1 MSIRII
7 RKALTLLVVDIVIII
22 GIFVLQFRADSSII
36 EKIGNLQFTFNQIED
51 MNKNLITQNKL
62 RMAYNG
68 LNFYA
73 DDQNPAVIRTSES
86 EIVPVQFIGWSKK
99 DDLTCVLNFTQDV
112 SVTFELASPE
122 PTASLA
128 IVASLPRNVT
138 DFSIPYTFSSNMK
151 VQKDETNRIIVN
163 SRKAAWEA
171 SAFSIESGYFDL
183 NKKDYIATYSVYD
196 ENQKFTFDSII
207 DLPIADALYYQQN
220 IQNFKNN
227 LIAAFKANSSEAN
240 LSEQVVVSY
249 IAAQAEKDNYQQ
261 AVEDIP
267 VNLKKSK
274 QRTYLSA
281 PYLNTLEEM
290 NVILQKTI
298 SDYEKKI
305 TESSVSGSL
314 DIFTVH
320 NIANFMCIHSKPE
333 VVKTLLQNAAGA
345 NISNASLAQAT
356 GLLQV
361 FDDLSKLDSSY
372 AEYLLPVM
380 DSCIERISSS
390 CAFEG
395 NILTISE
402 NDTFLS
408 VIQAVETGIAV
419 MRYGLIMDNPTLIK
433 AGYVIVNSYLT
444 ENSSYDL
451 RTLSNLYPI
460 IAYDN
465 WYYPHFQKIDTKD
478 SDFIWAWTCAKSITC
493 QKDADN
499 SITLTV
505 DFPENLS
512 HYIILK
518 GIPQFTSI
526 YIYNMAFRTDPRFES
541 YNSSGYVYKQASETL
556 LLKSRHKQQFET
568 VRLEYTDKP
577 LSSKPA
583 ESAEENKVENDTVIE
598 TSETRIENVEPSVNE
613 TSEDNK
619 EIVTGELETNAAEV
633 QPAVIETAPSED
645 TAVLETVTT
654 VEEEPV
660 TNKKKSRKNRKNS
673 D

>member
-73 DDQNPAVIRTSES
+73 DDQNHAVIRTSES
-86 EIVPVQFIGWSKK
+86 EIVTVQFIGWSKK

-290 NVILQKTI
+290 N
-298 SDYEKKI
+298 
-305 TESSVSGSL
+305 
-314 DIFTVH
+314 F
-320 NIANFMCIHSKPE
+320 
-333 VVKTLLQNAAGA
+333 
-345 NISNASLAQAT
+345 
-356 GLLQV
+356 
-361 FDDLSKLDSSY
+361 
-372 AEYLLPVM
+372 
-380 DSCIERISSS
+380 
-390 CAFEG
+390 
-395 NILTISE
+395 
-402 NDTFLS
+402 
-408 VIQAVETGIAV
+408 
-419 MRYGLIMDNPTLIK
+419 
-433 AGYVIVNSYLT
+433 
-444 ENSSYDL
+444 
-451 RTLSNLYPI
+451 
-460 IAYDN
+460 
-465 WYYPHFQKIDTKD
+465 
-478 SDFIWAWTCAKSITC
+478 
-493 QKDADN
+493 
-499 SITLTV
+499 
-505 DFPENLS
+505 
-512 HYIILK
+512 
-518 GIPQFTSI
+518 
-526 YIYNMAFRTDPRFES
+526 
-541 YNSSGYVYKQASETL
+541 
-556 LLKSRHKQQFET
+556 
-568 VRLEYTDKP
+568 
-577 LSSKPA
+577 
-583 ESAEENKVENDTVIE
+583 
-598 TSETRIENVEPSVNE
+598 
-613 TSEDNK
+613 
-619 EIVTGELETNAAEV
+619 
-633 QPAVIETAPSED
+633 
-645 TAVLETVTT
+645 
-654 VEEEPV
+654 
-660 TNKKKSRKNRKNS
+660 
-673 D
+673 